1 MLRHWWGLALLAP
14 AIVLGTALGMDT
26 RHSLLETGG
35 MLALVSVVSFGL
47 LGFSKLHTELA
58 ADGVRVRF
66 APMQSEWRFTPWAQV
81 QRAYVRTYAPMREY
95 GGWGMRTFGGESEA
109 YNAWGNQ
116 GLQLILAN
124 GERLLI
130 GTQQPA
136 AIQRIL
142 SDLRIRGV
150 QPEAA
155 D

>member
-14 AIVLGTALGMDT
+14 AIALGVALRVST
-26 RHSLLETGG
+26 RQSWLESAG
-35 MLALVSVVSFGL
+35 MLAFTTAFSFL
-47 LGFSKLHTELA
+47 MLSFLKLHTQLA

-66 APMQSEWRFTPWAQV
+66 VPLQSEWRFTPWAQV
-81 QRAYVRTYAPMREY
+81 RQAYLRTYAPMREY
-95 GGWGMRTFGGESEA
+95 GGWGIRTLEGESGA

-130 GTQQPA
+130 GTQRPE
-136 AIQRIL
+136 AIQQIL
-142 SDLRIRGV
+142 SRLRIRGSQREV
-150 QPEAA
+150 E